1 MTEEIW
7 TQVEQYNYVTYQ
19 LRAELLY
26 NIPLR
31 HHKQS
36 QKKTRDKKHTRSS
49 SYLTNPGNS
58 GHFDFGVEVILFSH
72 LSEEE
77 VNFVI
82 FTSRIVLLILLD
94 EGRTDK
100 LWIWV
105 QKQAEV
111 KKTVV
116 TV

>member
-1 MTEEIW
+1 M
-7 TQVEQYNYVTYQ
+7 EQYNYITHQ
-19 LRAELLY
+19 LKAELLY
-26 NIPLR
+26 NISPS

-36 QKKTRDKKHTRSS
+36 HKKTRETRKHTRSS
-49 SYLTNPGNS
+49 SYLADPGNS
-58 GHFDFGVEVILFSH
+58 GHFDFGEEVILFSH

-100 LWIWV
+100 LWI
-105 QKQAEV
+105 
-111 KKTVV
+111 
-116 TV
+116 